1 MLEQNQETL
10 HYESVEHENHL
21 AKVSIVGSGMVS
33 NPGVAANMFTTL
45 KEEDIHIKMV
55 STSEIKV
62 SVVIDRLHLVTGVE
76 ALHQSFM
83 AKIEP
88 LVQMV

>member
-1 MLEQNQETL
+1 
-10 HYESVEHENHL
+10 
-21 AKVSIVGSGMVS
+21 MVS
-33 NPGVAANMFTTL
+33 NPGVICKYVHYF

-62 SVVIDRLHLVTGVE
+62 SVVIIDRLHLVTGVE
-76 ALHQSFM
+76 AAHQSFM

-88 LVQMV
+88 LVQMS

>member
-1 MLEQNQETL
+1 
-10 HYESVEHENHL
+10 
-21 AKVSIVGSGMVS
+21 
-33 NPGVAANMFTTL
+33 MFTTL

-76 ALHQSFM
+76 AAHQSFM

-88 LVQMV
+88 LVQMS

>member
-1 MLEQNQETL
+1 
-10 HYESVEHENHL
+10 
-21 AKVSIVGSGMVS
+21 
-33 NPGVAANMFTTL
+33 MFTTL

-76 ALHQSFM
+76 AHQSFM

-88 LVQMV
+88 LVQMS